1 MTRSLPGGS
10 SFALSQQI
18 SYAAAHL
25 GHAVDPQAVPLEPS
39 RDGAHDWVSAMPLR
53 LAAGDPD
60 TAAHHATRLAGALG
74 SIAPALGVD
83 VLPRGLVGLR
93 LDDPTLVML
102 SLALPRGW
110 AEAAPAPVAPAP
122 VAPAPVAPVHRPSS
136 RRSLQD
142 PRYAAQLAH
151 ARLCRLADQPPGAGL
166 PPHDVLVRLVDAWR
180 VRDRL
185 MTDGRTHHLADWLAA
200 YGASVLVWT
209 REPRPRDLDPR
220 VVVAAR
226 DALADGLRAS
236 GATPTERL

>member
-1 MTRSLPGGS
+1 MTGSLPDGS

-18 SYAAAHL
+18 SYAATHL
-25 GHAVDPQAVPLEPS
+25 GHAVDPQAVPLAPS

-93 LDDPTLVML
+93 LDDPTLVTL

-110 AEAAPAPVAPAP
+110 ADVAPAP
-122 VAPAPVAPVHRPSS
+122 VAPAHRPSS

-151 ARLCRLADQPPGAGL
+151 ARLCRLAGQPPGAGL

-185 MTDGRTHHLADWLAA
+185 MTDGRAHHLADWLAA

-236 GATPTERL
+236 GARPTERL